1 MTATASPPPLAL
13 DACPAPA
20 AASRIRVTCRDSAA
34 FVAELKSSVAAWFTS
49 QGKSDKADAAMVT
62 KTIVILGTYLACYAL
77 LITNT
82 VTGWGAVGTVVLM
95 GVAMAGVGFS
105 VAHDALHGAYSDKPW
120 VNTVLGATFDLLGA
134 NGYMWQITHNVVHH
148 TYTNIQGVDEDLT
161 VSPLLRL
168 SPRSEW
174 LPIHRFQ
181 PWYAAAA
188 YSFSTIF
195 WVFAKDYKY
204 FLQKDIGPYKD
215 HRHPAGAVAWL
226 VVSKVAYYGLMIV
239 LPLLVIQAAW
249 WQILLGFVGMHLIGG
264 MILGIVFQLA
274 HVVEG
279 IDYPLPDETGAME
292 HTWAVHEL
300 VTTANF
306 ARKNKLVCWYV
317 GGLNFQI
324 EHHLFPK
331 VCSIHY
337 PAISDIVKRVAQ
349 KHGIPYHENPTL
361 WDAMK
366 SHWRMLAKY
375 SDPSVREA
383 AA

>member
-1 MTATASPPPLAL
+1 
-13 DACPAPA
+13 
-20 AASRIRVTCRDSAA
+20 IRFTCRDSAA

-49 QGKSDKADAAMVT
+49 QGRSDKANAAMVL
-62 KTIVILGTYLACYAL
+62 KTVAILGTYLACYAL

-82 VTGWGAVGTVVLM
+82 ATGWWAVGTVVLM

-120 VNTVLGATFDLLGA
+120 VNMVLGATFDLLGA

-215 HRHPAGAVAWL
+215 HKHPAGAVAWL
-226 VVSKVAYYGLMIV
+226 VVSKIAYYALMIV

-249 WQILLGFVGMHLIGG
+249 RQILLGFFAMHLIGG

-279 IDYPLPDETGAME
+279 IDYPLPDANGTME

-337 PAISDIVKRVAQ
+337 PAISDIVKRVAE
-349 KHGIPYHENPTL
+349 KHGVPYHENPTM
-361 WDAMK
+361 WEAMK

-375 SDPSVREA
+375 SDPKVYEA
-383 AA
+383 A